1 MKGGKR
7 RRERRGDEERK
18 RETQDRGK
26 ETWIW
31 ILKKERKMDE
41 VRRWKEKERRVGK
54 KGGERR
60 GTAERKEGNDTE

>member
-54 KGGERR
+54 KGGRKKRNSREERR
-60 GTAERKEGNDTE
+60 K